1 MSSAMSLPGA
11 VPAAG
16 VSSNR
21 FLWASVGALGA
32 TTLAL
37 GAALVQVNYRNAD
50 VAAPAVP
57 QPPAVAAAALPVPEL
72 PAVQAAP
79 AKVATPTPE
88 KVQKVAK
95 APVKTAQSAPK
106 TIAKTP
112 PAVVEPVVADSLPG
126 RDQSWEP
133 VAVAPQ
139 VAPKL
144 VCSSCGT
151 VETVTPI
158 QREAAPSGAGAA
170 VGAVLGGVLGNQVGG
185 GSGKTLATIAG
196 IFGGGIAGNAVEKNM
211 KKETVYQVAIRMED
225 GSLRRIEQS
234 SPAAVGARVTVEG
247 NTISP
252 ASNAAPAA
260 LPAAHN
266 AT

>member
-1 MSSAMSLPGA
+1 MSSAMSVPGA
-11 VPAAG
+11 VPAATPA
-16 VSSNR
+16 NR
-21 FLWASVGALGA
+21 LLWAAVGALGV

-37 GAALVQVNYRNAD
+37 GAALIQTQYHRTEAVVP
-50 VAAPAVP
+50 AAVL
-57 QPPAVAAAALPVPEL
+57 PPAAVVAAAVPAPEL

-79 AKVATPTPE
+79 AAPATPE
-88 KVQKVAK
+88 KTQKVAK
-95 APVKTAQSAPK
+95 AHVNTEQSAPK
-106 TIAKTP
+106 TIAK
-112 PAVVEPVVADSLPG
+112 PVQTSKQHPVADSLPG

-133 VAVAPQ
+133 VAAAPQ
-139 VAPKL
+139 PAPKV
-144 VCSSCGT
+144 VCASCGT
-151 VETVTPI
+151 VESVTPI

-211 KKETVYQVAIRMED
+211 KKETVYQVAVRMED
-225 GSLRRIEQS
+225 GSLRHVEQG

-247 NTISP
+247 NTLSP
-252 ASNAAPAA
+252 APAA
-260 LPAAHN
+260 LPGAHS

>member
-1 MSSAMSLPGA
+1 MSSAMSMPGA
-11 VPAAG
+11 VAAAG

-37 GAALVQVNYRNAD
+37 GAALVQVNYRNAEA
-50 VAAPAVP
+50 AAPTVP
-57 QPPAVAAAALPVPEL
+57 QPPAVTAAALPAPEL

-88 KVQKVAK
+88 KVQKVARV
-95 APVKTAQSAPK
+95 PVKPAQAAPK
-106 TIAKTP
+106 TVAKST

-133 VAVAPQ
+133 VAAAPQ

-144 VCSSCGT
+144 VCASCGT
-151 VETVTPI
+151 VESVTPI

-225 GSLRRIEQS
+225 GSLRRIEQN

-252 ASNAAPAA
+252 ANNAAPAP

>member
-1 MSSAMSLPGA
+1 MSSAMSMPGA

-37 GAALVQVNYRNAD
+37 GAALVQVNFRSAD
-50 VAAPAVP
+50 EVVP
-57 QPPAVAAAALPVPEL
+57 VTPLTSATVAAALPAPEL

-79 AKVATPTPE
+79 PQAMAAPE
-88 KVQKVAK
+88 KAQKVAK
-95 APVKTAQSAPK
+95 TPVKTAQAAPK

-133 VAVAPQ
+133 VAAVPQ

-144 VCSSCGT
+144 VCASCGT

-196 IFGGGIAGNAVEKNM
+196 IFGGGIAGNAIEKNM

-234 SPAAVGARVTVEG
+234 SPAAVGARVTLEG

>member
-1 MSSAMSLPGA
+1 MSSSMSMPGA
-11 VPAAG
+11 VAAAG

-37 GAALVQVNYRNAD
+37 GAALVQVNHRAAD
-50 VAAPAVP
+50 AQVAAAPQPPAATVAAAPAPAMPVLQAAPAPVAAPA
-57 QPPAVAAAALPVPEL
+57 
-72 PAVQAAP
+72 
-79 AKVATPTPE
+79 PE

-95 APVKTAQSAPK
+95 APVKSAHSAPK
-106 TIAKTP
+106 TVAKSTTS
-112 PAVVEPVVADSLPG
+112 ATVPVVTDSLPG
-126 RDQSWEP
+126 RDQSWES
-133 VAVAPQ
+133 VAAVPQ
-139 VAPKL
+139 VTPKL
-144 VCSSCGT
+144 VCASCGT
-151 VETVTPI
+151 VESVTPI

-196 IFGGGIAGNAVEKNM
+196 IFGGGIAGNAVEKTM
-211 KKETVYQVAIRMED
+211 KKETVYQVVIRMED
-225 GSLRRIEQS
+225 GSLRRVEQS